1 MIQIQNITSSN
12 SYYFTPMQQRNPKK
26 CKPVM
31 IYSPFSE
38 QSPSLSTVSSIH
50 DRVTNLKVETP
61 KIPCADHSKI
71 GSHLQAPKAVSRT
84 IPDPNNWRAQKCPG
98 NGRSWDIGAFN
109 MSTELSAVF
118 SAVEIE
124 EERFEEMWAI
134 LGAEVKSVY
143 LTMLLVTSR

>member
-1 MIQIQNITSSN
+1 
-12 SYYFTPMQQRNPKK
+12 
-26 CKPVM
+26 
-31 IYSPFSE
+31 
-38 QSPSLSTVSSIH
+38 
-50 DRVTNLKVETP
+50 
-61 KIPCADHSKI
+61 
-71 GSHLQAPKAVSRT
+71 
-84 IPDPNNWRAQKCPG
+84 
-98 NGRSWDIGAFN
+98 